1 MVKWKKWTVGLFVLI
16 LASFLLAACGGG
28 SSDDTESTE
37 NESTEAESPDTE
49 TETEGEDSGDKTKL
63 VAGTE
68 ATYAPM
74 EYIDSSG
81 EIVGIDI
88 DFVNA
93 LAEEIGVEVEFQNIG
108 WDPLFPAVKNGEI
121 DFAVSSIT
129 ITEKRQ
135 EEYDFTDPYYI
146 ANQLILVPEDSDISS
161 FEDLADKK
169 VAVQISTTGHEKV
182 KELLGE
188 TSENIVATDNLPL
201 AIGEMINGN
210 ADAVVGDNAPVLE
223 YMKSNPNVVLKSIED
238 DAFEKEYYGLM
249 LRKGNTEL
257 LEKLNEGIQKLK
269 ESGKLT
275 EITGVEMD

>member
-1 MVKWKKWTVGLFVLI
+1 MLKMKKLLVGFLLLL
-16 LASFLLAACGGG
+16 LASIFLVACGS
-28 SSDDTESTE
+28 SSDDSDSTDTGNTETTES
-37 NESTEAESPDTE
+37 N
-49 TETEGEDSGDKTKL
+49 ETEGSDDSGEKTKL

-88 DFVNA
+88 DFVKA

-135 EEYDFTDPYYI
+135 EEYDFTDPYYV

-161 FEDLADKK
+161 FEDLADKT

-188 TSENIVATDNLPL
+188 TSEKIVATDNLPL

-210 ADAVVGDNAPVLE
+210 ADAVVGDNAPVIE
-223 YMKSNPNVVLKSIED
+223 YMKSNPNVKLKTIED
-238 DAFEKEYYGLM
+238 DSFEKEYYGLM

-257 LEKLNEGIQKLK
+257 LEKLNEGIKKLK
-269 ESGKLT
+269 ESGKLQ
-275 EITGVEMD
+275 EITGVEVD